1 MTRNIRLDVF
11 ISRRFGMSRERA
23 KSFIENGK
31 AIVNNKIITK
41 PAFLIST
48 TDKVFLDAGEDFVS
62 RGGYKLQKALSEF
75 NIDVYGAVCLD
86 VGAAKGGFSDCLL
99 KRGAK
104 LVYACDVG
112 TAQLDERLK
121 RDERVVSFENSDIRD
136 LELNEKVDFA
146 SVDVSFISITKVIY
160 FVKRH
165 LRPGGALV
173 GLIKPQ
179 YETGA
184 GFKGA
189 VKNKKLHKR
198 ILSSVLNEFETFG
211 LYCAGLTYSPIKGK
225 SGNIEYL
232 AALCQEKPS
241 GPKFILDEIIITAFL
256 EAK

>member
-1 MTRNIRLDVF
+1 MTRNIRLDIF

-23 KSFIENGK
+23 KSFIANRK
-31 AIVNNKIITK
+31 AIVNNKIIAK
-41 PAFLIST
+41 PAFLISMA
-48 TDKVFLDAGEDFVS
+48 DRVFLDAGEDFVS
-62 RGGYKLQKALSEF
+62 RGGYKLQKALAKF

-86 VGAAKGGFSDCLL
+86 VGAAKGGFTDCLL

-112 TAQLDERLK
+112 SAQLDERLK
-121 RDERVVSFENSDIRD
+121 RDERVVSFENYDIRD
-136 LELNEKVDFA
+136 LELEEKADFA
-146 SVDVSFISITKVIY
+146 SIDVSFISITKVIY

-165 LRPGGALV
+165 LRPGGAMV

-189 VKNKKLHKR
+189 VKNRKLHKR
-198 ILSSVLNEFETFG
+198 ILSGVLTEFESFG
-211 LYCAGLTYSPIKGK
+211 LYCSDLTFSPIKGK

-232 AALCQEKPS
+232 AELREEKPRET
-241 GPKFILDEIIITAFL
+241 KFILDEIIITAFL